1 MSEKAIV
8 LIVDDEEI
16 VRETLMNFMDVLGY
30 QSVAVAT
37 GEEAVVEM
45 RKTAYDLVLTDLF
58 LPGMDGIDVV
68 REIKAINAN
77 AVVVVMTAHGSIQ
90 AAIDSIREG
99 AYDFISKPFDIET
112 IRLRMSNALE
122 YRNLYDQTQ
131 EYKKRAT
138 IDGLT
143 GLWNYSHFQELLYR
157 EIERSRRY
165 KYPVSLVMI
174 DLDNFKRYND
184 TFGHVSGNVVL
195 IQVAEIFKSFIRKAD
210 TVSRYG
216 GEEFVII
223 LPHTERQRAY
233 KLCDRLR
240 KTIEK
245 EAFEGEESMPGGRI
259 TISSGVA
266 TFPDDA
272 STAEEL
278 VDHADKALYEAK
290 RAGRNVVCSYKE

>member
-1 MSEKAIV
+1 
-8 LIVDDEEI
+8 
-16 VRETLMNFMDVLGY
+16 MNFMDVLGY

>member
-1 MSEKAIV
+1 MSEKARV
-8 LIVDDEEI
+8 LIVDDEEV

-45 RKTAYDLVLTDLF
+45 RKNAYDLVLTDLF

-77 AVVVVMTAHGSIQ
+77 TVVVVMTAHGSIQ

-122 YRNLYDQTQ
+122 YRNLYDQSQ

-184 TFGHVSGNVVL
+184 IFGHVSGNVVL
-195 IQVAEIFKSFIRKAD
+195 IQVGEIFKSFIRKAD

-272 STAEEL
+272 ATAEEL

-290 RAGRNVVCSYKE
+290 RSGRNVVCSYGE